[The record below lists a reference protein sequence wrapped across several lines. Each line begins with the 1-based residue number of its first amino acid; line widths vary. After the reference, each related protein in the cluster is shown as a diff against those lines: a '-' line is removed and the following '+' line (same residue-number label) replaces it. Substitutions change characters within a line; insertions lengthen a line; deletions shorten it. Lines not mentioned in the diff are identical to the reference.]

1 MGVQGL
7 WELLAPVGRRVSV
20 ETLANKRLAI
30 DASIWMVQFIK
41 AMRDEKGDMV
51 HNAHLIGFFRRICK
65 LLFLRTKPIFVFDGA
80 TPALKRRT
88 VIARRRQRENAQ
100 TKIRKTAEKLLLNR
114 LKDMRLKEQAKDIK
128 NQRLKQD
135 HSDREKKRVAS
146 DSVQENL
153 RDSAEKVDVGGSC
166 LQEEKLDEISPAS
179 MVEENVVDNVVKES
193 TKYDLKGKGVLLDED
208 NLDNTTKSN
217 IEHVSSVGGKD
228 NQEKLDE
235 MLAASLAAE
244 EDGNFTNNASTSA
257 AAIPSEEE
265 GSEEDEEILLPAMD
279 GNVDPAVLASLPPS
293 MQLDLLVQMREK
305 LMAENRQKY
314 QKVKK
319 APEKFSELQIEAY
332 LKTVAFRREIN
343 EVQRTAGGRA
353 VGGVQTS
360 RIASEANR
368 EFIFSSS
375 FSGDKEV
382 LASTREGRNDEALK
396 NTSQQSLPVPVKNGS
411 SRNKS
416 DATIELDRDEPTNPD
431 ENIEVYIDE
440 RGRLRIRNRHMGIQM
455 TRDIQRNLHLMK
467 EKEKTASGSMPTNDE
482 TFSAWENFP
491 TEDQFLENLP
501 VEKGDVVNLENRN
514 DDSALQNPSSIEI
527 SFEHDDGGK
536 DLNDED
542 DMFLQLAA
550 GGPVTIGSTE
560 NDPKEDSSP
569 WASDSDWEE
578 MPVEQNNVVSKLEV
592 NSSNQHIPEEIS
604 SDEDATRAETRF
616 NKASSSI
623 ENDTVTKLSKGYMEE
638 EADLQEA
645 IKKSLLDLHDMESE
659 DIPVEENQTVGV
671 NQVVEKPT
679 QDSLCSSETFGKAE
693 EEGILD
699 GITILKTSDTIHEQS
714 NTSVADSQRGITKQF
729 GIDPSAGS
737 MSNKMSPVK
746 SVISSENAFNV
757 ASKSRML
764 SSMAKQQNEDDSES
778 FGGESVK
785 ESAMPIADEERTG
798 FQGEASIS
806 NSVEKGRADGDLFTM
821 VDDKRDYSRYKSQS
835 PVTESRDPSRD
846 VSGSHQGILYETDS
860 QKEIRKETNSNE
872 RTFNVESSID
882 LEDKGVPVEFSEA
895 HLEEEIRVLDE
906 EYVNLGDE
914 QRKLERNAESVS
926 SEMFAECQELLQIF
940 GLPYIIAP
948 MEAEAQCAF
957 MEQANLV
964 DGIVTDD
971 SDVFLFGARSVYKNI
986 FDDRKYVETYFMK
999 DIEKELGLSRDK
1011 IIRMAMLLG
1020 SDYTEGI
1027 SGIGIVNAIEVV
1039 TAFPEED
1046 GLQKFRE
1053 WVESP
1058 DPTILGKTDAKS
1070 GAKVKKRG
1078 SGAVDNEG
1086 SNSGVSTDDTE
1097 EIKQIFMDKHRK
1109 VSKNWHIPATFPS
1122 EAVTSAYLNPKV
1134 DQSTETFS
1142 WGKPD
1147 LSILR
1152 KLCGEKFGWNGKKT
1166 DDLLLPVL
1174 KEYEKRE
1181 TQLRME
1187 AFYSFSERFAKIRSK
1202 RIKKAVK
1209 GIGGGLSS
1217 EVADDTPLEGPSN
1230 QNKKRLAPNATED
1243 NTSDK
1248 DSPKADKLEK
1258 SKRNRKEKSSS
1269 RSSEGSKRGRG
1280 RGRAQKQGRGRGRG
1294 RSQENL
1300 LLELSDGTSNE
1311 DDDDKVVEL
1320 LAKPGNLQKV
1330 RRSTRSRN
1338 PVRYNTKEDDELD
1351 ESKSYGESP
1360 SENLED
1366 DEEGRIR
1373 NVSAERTQNETT
1385 NIDESINDCP
1395 SKDYIQ
1401 TGGGFC
1407 ADEAEIG
1414 DAHLEDNKAS
1424 DDYRVVGGGFCVDE
1438 DETGEEDAA
1447 MDDDTEM
1454 LKIESKE
1461 QQNKGK
1467 RRNEEDVSV
1476 EENVN
1481 VDFGNSSGGGL
1492 SAMPFLKRKKRK
1504 S

>member
-20 ETLANKRLAI
+20 ETLAGKRLAI

-51 HNAHLIGFFRRICK
+51 QNAHLIGFFRRICK
-65 LLFLRTKPIFVFDGA
+65 LLFLRTKPVFVFDGG

-114 LKDMRLKEQAKDIK
+114 LKEMRVKEQANDLKK
-128 NQRLKQD
+128 QRLQQSKSAGD
-135 HSDREKKRVAS
+135 KKRVS
-146 DSVQENL
+146 SESVKVPL
-153 RDSAEKVDVGGSC
+153 RDSADEDGARGSC
-166 LQEEKLDEISPAS
+166 FREEKIDEISSAS
-179 MVEENVVDNVVKES
+179 MVGENVTDDAMKVS
-193 TKYDLKGKGVLLDED
+193 SKYDPKGKGVLLDED
-208 NLDNTTKSN
+208 DLDNRMKCNPEQGSSAGTK
-217 IEHVSSVGGKD
+217 D
-228 NQEKLDE
+228 YQEKLDE

-244 EDGNFTNNASTSA
+244 EDRNFTNKASSSA
-257 AAIPSEEE
+257 AEVPSEEE
-265 GSEEDEEILLPAMD
+265 GSEEDEQILLPAMN

-305 LMAENRQKY
+305 LMSENRQKY

-343 EVQRTAGGRA
+343 EVQRSAGGRA

-360 RIASEANR
+360 RIASEANK

-382 LASTREGRNDEALK
+382 LASAREGRNDGK
-396 NTSQQSLPVPVKNGS
+396 QNNTPQQSLPVPVKNIS
-411 SRNKS
+411 SVNKS
-416 DATIELDRDEPTNPD
+416 DATAKLEKNEPANPD

-467 EKEKTASGSMPTNDE
+467 EKEKTAFGSTSNDDDE
-482 TFSAWENFP
+482 TSNAWENFP
-491 TEDQFLENLP
+491 SEDQFLENLP
-501 VEKGDVVNLENRN
+501 VNKNDVMNLDNPNDESMLRN
-514 DDSALQNPSSIEI
+514 QSAIEI
-527 SFEHDDGGK
+527 SFEHDGGGK
-536 DLNDED
+536 DLDDED

-550 GGPVTIGSTE
+550 GGPVTISSAE
-560 NDPKEDSSP
+560 NDPKEDSLS

-578 MPVEQNNVVSKLEV
+578 VPVGQSSVISKLEV
-592 NSSNQHIPEEIS
+592 NSSNQHVPEDIS
-604 SDEDATRAETRF
+604 SDEEAAREDSTCE
-616 NKASSSI
+616 NASNSM
-623 ENDTVTKLSKGYMEE
+623 ENDTVTKFSKGYLEE

-645 IKKSLLDLHDMESE
+645 IQKSLLDLHDKESE
-659 DIPVEENQTVGV
+659 DVLEENQTVGV
-671 NQVVEKPT
+671 NLVDDKPT
-679 QDSLCSSETFGKAE
+679 QDSLCSSETVGKAE
-693 EEGILD
+693 AEGTLD
-699 GITILKTSDTIHEQS
+699 GIPILKASGAINEQS
-714 NTSVADSQRGITKQF
+714 NTSVMEDGHIDITKQI
-729 GIDPSAGS
+729 GTHPSSSSDNVRRAVGNE
-737 MSNKMSPVK
+737 MPQVK
-746 SVISSENAFNV
+746 SGISPEKSFTIASE
-757 ASKSRML
+757 
-764 SSMAKQQNEDDSES
+764 SSMVSTMAKHNNEDGSES
-778 FGGESVK
+778 FGGEFIKVSP
-785 ESAMPIADEERTG
+785 MPIADEER
-798 FQGEASIS
+798 IS
-806 NSVEKGRADGDLFTM
+806 
-821 VDDKRDYSRYKSQS
+821 
-835 PVTESRDPSRD
+835 
-846 VSGSHQGILYETDS
+846 SHIEILYDTDS
-860 QKEIRKETNSNE
+860 QQETREENKLDD
-872 RTFNVESSID
+872 RTFNIESSID
-882 LEDKGVPVEFSEA
+882 LEEKTVPVELSEA
-895 HLEEEIRVLDE
+895 ILEEEMRVLDQ

-926 SEMFAECQELLQIF
+926 SEMFAEIQELLQIF

-957 MEQANLV
+957 MEQSNLI

-1039 TAFPEED
+1039 TAFPEDD

-1058 DPTILGKTDAKS
+1058 DPTILGKTDVKAGS
-1070 GAKVKKRG
+1070 GVKKRG
-1078 SGAVDNEG
+1078 YGSADNE
-1086 SNSGVSTDDTE
+1086 STSGVSADDTE

-1122 EAVTSAYLNPKV
+1122 EAVISAYLDPQV
-1134 DQSTETFS
+1134 DRSTEIFS

-1147 LSILR
+1147 LLVLR
-1152 KLCGEKFGWNGKKT
+1152 KLCWEKFGWNGKKT

-1217 EVADDTPLEGPSN
+1217 EVVDHTLQEGPGIG
-1230 QNKKRLAPNATED
+1230 NKKRLSPDESEDKTSEKDLSKTDEKAT
-1243 NTSDK
+1243 NKRKRS
-1248 DSPKADKLEK
+1248 EK
-1258 SKRNRKEKSSS
+1258 PSSS
-1269 RSSEGSKRGRG
+1269 RGRGSAQKRGRG
-1280 RGRAQKQGRGRGRG
+1280 RGRGRK
-1294 RSQENL
+1294 NL
-1300 LLELSDGTSNE
+1300 LPELSDGSSDGEGDDNDNVVGLQAPNE
-1311 DDDDKVVEL
+1311 
-1320 LAKPGNLQKV
+1320 AKPGNPQKV

-1338 PVRYNTKEDDELD
+1338 PVKYSEKEDDQLD
-1351 ESKSYGESP
+1351 ESRGNGESL
-1360 SENLED
+1360 SENLD
-1366 DEEGRIR
+1366 DDDDDFLKNLGKLG
-1373 NVSAERTQNETT
+1373 NVSEERAQNEPTT
-1385 NIDESINDCP
+1385 MDASNNDCP
-1395 SKDYIQ
+1395 SEDYIQ
-1401 TGGGFC
+1401 MGGGGFC
-1407 ADEAEIG
+1407 VDEAETGG
-1414 DAHLEDNKAS
+1414 DAHVEDKAS
-1424 DDYRVVGGGFCVDE
+1424 DDYRVMGGGFCVDE
-1438 DETGEEDAA
+1438 DETGEEDDA
-1447 MDDDTEM
+1447 MDEEVLETEDVN
-1454 LKIESKE
+1454 S
-1461 QQNKGK
+1461 QNKAK
-1467 RRNEEDVSV
+1467 RQNEDPSL
-1476 EENVN
+1476 EEY
-1481 VDFGNSSGGGL
+1481 GGGIEIGISSAGGL

-1504 S
+1504 N

>member
-20 ETLANKRLAI
+20 ETLSGKRLAI

-51 HNAHLIGFFRRICK
+51 QNAHLIGFFRRICK
-65 LLFLRTKPIFVFDGA
+65 LLFLRTKPVFVFDGG

-114 LKDMRLKEQAKDIK
+114 LKDMRLKEQAKDLK
-128 NQRLKQD
+128 NQRLQQNVSAGEK
-135 HSDREKKRVAS
+135 KKRVTS
-146 DSVQENL
+146 ESVQEPL
-153 RDSAEKVDVGGSC
+153 RDSVEKDAVGSSC
-166 LQEEKLDEISPAS
+166 FQEEKLDEITPAS
-179 MVEENVVDNVVKES
+179 MVGENGVDNIIKGS
-193 TKYDLKGKGVLLDED
+193 TNYDPKGKRILLDGD
-208 NLDNTTKSN
+208 DLDNKMKTNLEQDSSARTK
-217 IEHVSSVGGKD
+217 D
-228 NQEKLDE
+228 YQEKLDE

-244 EDGNFTNNASTSA
+244 EDGNFTNEASSSA

-265 GSEEDEEILLPAMD
+265 GSEEDEQILLPVMD
-279 GNVDPAVLASLPPS
+279 GNVDPAVLASLPTS
-293 MQLDLLVQMREK
+293 MQLDLLAQMREK

-343 EVQRTAGGRA
+343 EVQRSAGGRA

-375 FSGDKEV
+375 FSGDKDV
-382 LASTREGRNDEALK
+382 LASAREGRNDENKK
-396 NTSQQSLPVPVKNGS
+396 NTPQQSLPVPFKNVS
-411 SRNKS
+411 SRKKS
-416 DATIELDRDEPTNPD
+416 DATIDLDRDEPANPD

-467 EKEKTASGSMPTNDE
+467 EKEKTAFGSVSNNDE
-482 TFSAWENFP
+482 TLSAWENFP
-491 TEDQFLENLP
+491 SEDQFLENLP
-501 VEKGDVVNLENRN
+501 VKEGDVVNLDNQN
-514 DDSALQNPSSIEI
+514 DDSMLRNPSAIEI
-527 SFEHDDGGK
+527 SFEDDGGGK

-550 GGPVTIGSTE
+550 GGPVTFNSKE
-560 NDPKEDSSP
+560 NDSKEEDSSP

-578 MPVEQNNVVSKLEV
+578 MPAGQNNVASKLEV
-592 NSSNQHIPEEIS
+592 NSSNQHIPEDIS
-604 SDEDATRAETRF
+604 TDEDAATTCE
-616 NKASSSI
+616 NASNSM
-623 ENDTVTKLSKGYMEE
+623 ENDTVTQFSKGYLEE

-645 IKKSLLDLHDMESE
+645 IKKSLLDLGDKESG
-659 DIPVEENQTVGV
+659 DIFFEENQTVGV
-671 NQVVEKPT
+671 NLVLDKPT
-679 QDSLCSSETFGKAE
+679 QNSVCSSDTVGEADR
-693 EEGILD
+693 EGNLD
-699 GITILKTSDTIHEQS
+699 EITILKTSGAIQEQS
-714 NTSVADSQRGITKQF
+714 NASVTDNVDGQRGITKQF
-729 GIDPSAGS
+729 GTQPSS
-737 MSNKMSPVK
+737 SSDKKIPQVK
-746 SVISSENAFNV
+746 SVISPDKKIIIASE
-757 ASKSRML
+757 SSML
-764 SSMAKQQNEDDSES
+764 STMAKQQNEEGSES
-778 FGGESVK
+778 IGEESVNV
-785 ESAMPIADEERTG
+785 SAMSVADEDRTV
-798 FQGEASIS
+798 FLGEAPIRG
-806 NSVEKGRADGDLFTM
+806 SVEKGNDSDLSFM
-821 VDDKRDYSRYKSQS
+821 MDDKREYRRDKPQS
-835 PVTESRDPSRD
+835 PVTESVDPSRGD
-846 VSGSHQGILYETDS
+846 IRSSIGILYETDS
-860 QKEIRKETNSNE
+860 QQETREENNSND
-872 RTFNVESSID
+872 RAFNIESSID
-882 LEDKGVPVEFSEA
+882 LEEKEVPVEFSEA
-895 HLEEEIRVLDE
+895 NLEEEMRVLDQ
-906 EYVNLGDE
+906 EYVSLGDE

-926 SEMFAECQELLQIF
+926 SEMFAECQELLHIF
-940 GLPYIIAP
+940 GVPYIIAP

-957 MEQANLV
+957 MEQSNLV

-1058 DPTILGKTDAKS
+1058 DPTILGKTDAKTGS
-1070 GAKVKKRG
+1070 NVKKRG
-1078 SGAVDNEG
+1078 SDSVDNKG
-1086 SNSGVSTDDTE
+1086 SSSGASTDDTE
-1097 EIKQIFMDKHRK
+1097 EIKKIFMDKHRK
-1109 VSKNWHIPATFPS
+1109 VSKNWHIPSTFPS
-1122 EAVTSAYLNPKV
+1122 EAVTSAYINPQV
-1134 DQSTETFS
+1134 DRSTEIFS

-1147 LSILR
+1147 LLVLK
-1152 KLCGEKFGWNGKKT
+1152 KLCWEKFGWNSKKT

-1217 EVADDTPLEGPSN
+1217 EVNDHPSQEGPR
-1230 QNKKRLAPNATED
+1230 NKKRLAPHDTED
-1243 NTSDK
+1243 NTSEK
-1248 DSPKADKLEK
+1248 DSNKADEKEKNKRNRLEK
-1258 SKRNRKEKSSS
+1258 SS
-1269 RSSEGSKRGRG
+1269 GSRGRG
-1280 RGRAQKQGRGRGRG
+1280 RTPKRGRGRGRGRG
-1294 RSQENL
+1294 RSNL
-1300 LLELSDGTSNE
+1300 LPELSDGSS
-1311 DDDDKVVEL
+1311 DDDKVVEL
-1320 LAKPGNLQKV
+1320 QAPHDAEPSNLQKM

-1338 PVRYNTKEDDELD
+1338 PVKYDLKEDDEID
-1351 ESKSYGESP
+1351 ESRNNGESLI
-1360 SENLED
+1360 ENLED
-1366 DEEGRIR
+1366 DEFLTEEGRVGT
-1373 NVSAERTQNETT
+1373 VSAERTHNET
-1385 NIDESINDCP
+1385 NDCP
-1395 SKDYIQ
+1395 SEDYIQ
-1401 TGGGFC
+1401 MGGGFC
-1407 ADEAEIG
+1407 TDEAEIEE
-1414 DAHLEDNKAS
+1414 AHLGDKAT
-1424 DDYRVVGGGFCVDE
+1424 DDYRVMGGGFCVDE
-1438 DETGEEDAA
+1438 DETGEEDDA
-1447 MDDDTEM
+1447 MDAEM
-1454 LKIESKE
+1454 VEPE
-1461 QQNKGK
+1461 ENEEHRNKAK
-1467 RRNEEDVSV
+1467 RRNEEDASSLEKNV
-1476 EENVN
+1476 EIET
-1481 VDFGNSSGGGL
+1481 GSSSAGGL

>member
-51 HNAHLIGFFRRICK
+51 QNAHLIGFFRRICK

-135 HSDREKKRVAS
+135 DSDRKKKRVSS
-146 DSVQENL
+146 DSVHDNL
-153 RDSAEKVDVGGSC
+153 RDSAKKDDVGSSFFVEG
-166 LQEEKLDEISPAS
+166 KLDEISPAS
-179 MVEENVVDNVVKES
+179 MGGENGVGDVIRES
-193 TKYDLKGKGVLLDED
+193 TNDDPKGKGVLLDED
-208 NLDNTTKSN
+208 ELDNKMKCN
-217 IEHVSSVGGKD
+217 LEQDSSVQGK
-228 NQEKLDE
+228 NYQEKLDE

-244 EDGNFTNNASTSA
+244 EEGNFSSKASTSA
-257 AAIPSEEE
+257 AAISSEEE
-265 GSEEDEEILLPAMD
+265 DSDEDEEMLLPVMD
-279 GNVDPAVLASLPPS
+279 GDVDPAVLASLPPS

-343 EVQRTAGGRA
+343 EVQRSAGGRA

-375 FSGDKEV
+375 FAGDKEV
-382 LASTREGRNDEALK
+382 LVSAREGRNDENQT
-396 NTSQQSLPVPVKNGS
+396 NTSRLSLPVPVKNAS
-411 SRNKS
+411 SQKKS

-431 ENIEVYIDE
+431 ENIEVYKDE
-440 RGRLRIRNRHMGIQM
+440 RGRFRIRNRHMGIQM
-455 TRDIQRNLHLMK
+455 TRDIQRNLHLIK
-467 EKEKTASGSMPTNDE
+467 EKERTASGSMGNNDE
-482 TFSAWENFP
+482 TLNAWENFP
-491 TEDQFLENLP
+491 TEDQFLENSP
-501 VEKGDVVNLENRN
+501 VEEDDVVNLEIQN
-514 DDSALQNPSSIEI
+514 DDSMLQNPSSIEI
-527 SFEHDDGGK
+527 SFEHDGGEN

-550 GGPVTIGSTE
+550 GGPVTISSTE

-578 MPVEQNNVVSKLEV
+578 VPVEQNTSVTKLEV
-592 NSSNQHIPEEIS
+592 YSSNQHIPKDISIDEGAAREENS
-604 SDEDATRAETRF
+604 FENVSNST
-616 NKASSSI
+616 
-623 ENDTVTKLSKGYMEE
+623 ENDTVTKYTKGYLEE

-645 IKKSLLDLHDMESE
+645 IKKSLLELHDKDSG
-659 DIPVEENQTVGV
+659 DILLEENKSVRV
-671 NQVVEKPT
+671 NLVDKPR
-679 QDSLCSSETFGKAE
+679 QDSLCSKETVGDAE
-693 EEGILD
+693 EEGFLD
-699 GITILKTSDTIHEQS
+699 EITISKTSGAINEQS
-714 NTSVADSQRGITKQF
+714 NTSVAENPDGQKGITKQF
-729 GIDPSAGS
+729 GTHPTSGS
-737 MSNKMSPVK
+737 NNFSSVVSNELPKVK
-746 SVISSENAFNV
+746 SVISPEKASNV
-757 ASKSRML
+757 SSQSYML
-764 SSMAKQQNEDDSES
+764 SSMAKHHNEES
-778 FGGESVK
+778 SVSFDGESVK
-785 ESAMPIADEERTG
+785 VSAMPIADEERTG
-798 FQGEASIS
+798 FIGDTSICGSVKKGNADSDASI
-806 NSVEKGRADGDLFTM
+806 M
-821 VDDKRDYSRYKSQS
+821 MDDKRDSRRKVQS
-835 PVTESRDPSRD
+835 PVTESEDPFSD
-846 VSGSHQGILYETDS
+846 VIRSQIGILHDTDS
-860 QKEIRKETNSNE
+860 QNERREENYSNE
-872 RTFNVESSID
+872 HTFNIDSSTC
-882 LEDKGVPVEFSEA
+882 LEEKDVPVEFSEA
-895 HLEEEIRVLDE
+895 NLEEEIRVLDQE
-906 EYVNLGDE
+906 FVSLGDE

-926 SEMFAECQELLQIF
+926 SEMFTECQELLQFF
-940 GLPYIIAP
+940 GIPYIIAP

-957 MEQANLV
+957 MEQSNLV

-1039 TAFPEED
+1039 TAFPEDD

-1058 DPTILGKTDAKS
+1058 DPTILGKTDAKTGS
-1070 GAKVKKRG
+1070 KVKKRG
-1078 SGAVDNEG
+1078 SASVDDKEIISGA
-1086 SNSGVSTDDTE
+1086 STDDTE
-1097 EIKQIFMDKHRK
+1097 EIKQIFMDQHRK
-1109 VSKNWHIPATFPS
+1109 VSKNWHIPSTFPS
-1122 EAVTSAYLNPKV
+1122 EAVISAYLNPQV
-1134 DQSTETFS
+1134 DRSTETFS

-1147 LSILR
+1147 LSVLR
-1152 KLCGEKFGWNGKKT
+1152 KLCWEKFGWNGKKT

-1187 AFYSFSERFAKIRSK
+1187 AFYSFNERFAKIRSK
-1202 RIKKAVK
+1202 RINKAVK

-1217 EVADDTPLEGPSN
+1217 DVAEGTKN
-1230 QNKKRLAPNATED
+1230 RNKKRVAPRETED
-1243 NTSDK
+1243 NNTSDK
-1248 DSPKADKLEK
+1248 DSPKADEKVKNKKKCLEK
-1258 SKRNRKEKSSS
+1258 PSSS
-1269 RSSEGSKRGRG
+1269 RG
-1280 RGRAQKQGRGRGRG
+1280 RGRAQKRVRGRGRG
-1294 RSQENL
+1294 RVQKD
-1300 LLELSDGTSNE
+1300 LLELSDGTS

-1320 LAKPGNLQKV
+1320 QAKPSNLQKV

-1338 PVRYNTKEDDELD
+1338 PVKYNVKEEDELN
-1351 ESKSYGESP
+1351 ESRSHGESP
-1360 SENLED
+1360 IEILED
-1366 DEEGRIR
+1366 NDESGIG

-1385 NIDESINDCP
+1385 IDEASINNCP
-1395 SKDYIQ
+1395 SEDYIQ

-1407 ADEAEIG
+1407 TDEADEIG
-1414 DAHLEDNKAS
+1414 DAHLEDKS
-1424 DDYRVVGGGFCVDE
+1424 TDDYRVIGGGFCVDE
-1438 DETGEEDAA
+1438 DETAEED
-1447 MDDDTEM
+1447 E
-1454 LKIESKE
+1454 IESEERKK
-1461 QQNKGK
+1461 KGK
-1467 RRNEEDVSV
+1467 RRNEEDNASV
-1476 EENVN
+1476 ETNIEI
-1481 VDFGNSSGGGL
+1481 DFGNSSVGGGL